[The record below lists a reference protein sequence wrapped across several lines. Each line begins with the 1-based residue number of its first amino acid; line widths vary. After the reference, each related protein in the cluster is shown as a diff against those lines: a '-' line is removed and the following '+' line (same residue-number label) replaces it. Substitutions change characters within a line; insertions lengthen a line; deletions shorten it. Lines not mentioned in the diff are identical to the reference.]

1 MTLDQT
7 AAESLPPA
15 TPTSPD
21 DDWWQAGVVYQIYPR
36 SFADANGDG
45 VGDLP
50 GITGHL
56 DHLGRDGL
64 GIDAIWL
71 SPIFPSPGLDLGY
84 DVADHAAI
92 DPLFG
97 SMVDFEALVEAAHRR
112 GIKVILDLVMNHTS
126 DQHAWFRASRT
137 DPSGP
142 YGDWYL
148 WRDSAGRDRRGRP
161 RPPNNWL
168 SWFGGSG
175 WTWDEGRGQFYFH
188 KFLAEQPD
196 LNWRNPAV
204 PEAQLAMVRGWLDRG
219 VDGFRLD
226 VFNTFYKHAD
236 FVANPRAGLR
246 RQAWDRQRHVYDQN
260 QPELVTFLARFRA
273 EVDAR
278 PGRMTVG
285 ELFGG
290 GAETAASFAT
300 DRHLIFDFVL
310 LERPWSASAFGA
322 AIERVEGAFGPV
334 RWPTVVLSNHDRPR
348 HASRLARELG
358 ADQRDA
364 VAKAAAVILLTLRGT
379 PFLYYGE
386 ELGLGDINVP
396 RAEAIDPPARR
407 ASLLFPWWNRD
418 GCRSPMPWTSAPN
431 AGFTAPGVR
440 TWLPIAPD
448 AATRNV
454 AVQAADPESVLA
466 TYRRLIRTRRSL
478 AALRTGTYRRVE
490 ADHRDV
496 LAWIREAAGEEVLIV
511 VNFAPRPIVAAL
523 GADAGSGEWT
533 RVDGTHLEAGP
544 PIRVDRRVALR
555 PLEAV
560 IATRRG

>member
-1 MTLDQT
+1 MTLDPKSHDLDPPV
-7 AAESLPPA
+7 SLA
-15 TPTSPD
+15 

-36 SFADANGDG
+36 SFADSTGDG

-50 GITGHL
+50 GITAHL
-56 DHLGRDGL
+56 DHLGSAGL
-64 GIDAIWL
+64 GVDAIWL
-71 SPIFPSPGLDLGY
+71 SPIYPSPGRDLGY
-84 DVADHAAI
+84 DVSDHAAI

-97 SMVDFEALVEAAHRR
+97 SMADFEALVAAAHRR
-112 GIKVILDLVMNHTS
+112 GIRVVLDLVMNHTS
-126 DQHAWFRASRT
+126 DQHPWFRASRD
-137 DPSGP
+137 DPTGP

-148 WRDSAGRDRRGRP
+148 WRDPAGRDARGRP

-188 KFLAEQPD
+188 TFLAEQPD

-204 PEAQLAMVRGWLDRG
+204 PDAQLAMVRGWLDRG

-236 FVANPRAGLR
+236 FIANPSAGLH
-246 RQAWDRQRHVYDQN
+246 RQAWDRQRHVHDQN
-260 QPELVTFLARFRA
+260 QPELVAFLARFRA

-290 GAETAASFAT
+290 GAETAASFAA

-310 LERPWSASAFGA
+310 LERPWSAAAFGA
-322 AIERVEGAFGPV
+322 AIERVERAFGPV
-334 RWPTVVLSNHDRPR
+334 RWPTVVLSNHDQPR
-348 HASRLARELG
+348 HASRLARALG
-358 ADQRDA
+358 DEHRDA

-386 ELGLGDINVP
+386 ELGLGDIAV
-396 RAEAIDPPARR
+396 RREEAIDPPARR
-407 ASLLFPWWNRD
+407 ASLFFPWWNRD
-418 GCRSPMPWTSAPN
+418 GCRSPMPWTGEPN
-431 AGFTAPGVR
+431 AGFTSPGVR
-440 TWLPIAPD
+440 TWLPLVPD
-448 AATRNV
+448 AGTRNV
-454 AVQAADPESVLA
+454 ATQAADPDSVLA
-466 TYRRLIRTRRSL
+466 TYRRLLATRRSL
-478 AALRTGTYRRVE
+478 RALRTGTFRRVGT
-490 ADHRDV
+490 DQGDV
-496 LAWIREAAGEEVLIV
+496 LAWIRAAAGDEVLVV
-511 VNFAPRPIVAAL
+511 VNFAPRPVAVVL
-523 GADAGSGEWT
+523 GAEAGRGGWV
-533 RVDGTHLEAGP
+533 RVDGTHREPGP
-544 PIRVDRRVALR
+544 PIDAGRHLSLR